1 MTEIHPKTKKITS
14 NNSNNKEI
22 PKSLIDVLEKIL
34 NNSDQNSLKNNEVI
48 KKNKNDLKNSQILEN
63 LDNKFLDL
71 DYESAL
77 KNPKFA
83 SWIKQLKIDKNE
95 YYDNLDLFWRATEW
109 EKLPNY
115 KFEMIREPQTRKLK
129 EKCVFLWSE
138 DNKKWAEFL
147 LLPEISFP
155 KFKDFFKIM
164 EQLNVGKF
172 GQILPL
178 LEKFKIY
185 LNKNKMSES
194 LVYWTNWDSVSQT
207 LLLKSFTVFFALRKI
222 NVGYFNLSEICQF
235 ITENKAKLT
244 KKLKNVDVLI
254 VELDI
259 ISNFTTWFLA
269 ELEKVIAERIIT
281 NKLTIISFDSDFYNK
296 SGNQKIANLIKY
308 HGINGFDWLN
318 ENN

>member
-207 LLLKSFTVFFALRKI
+207 LLLKSFTVFLHF
-222 NVGYFNLSEICQF
+222 G
-235 ITENKAKLT
+235 KLMLAILT
-244 KKLKNVDVLI
+244 CLK
-254 VELDI
+254 
-259 ISNFTTWFLA
+259 F
-269 ELEKVIAERIIT
+269 
-281 NKLTIISFDSDFYNK
+281 
-296 SGNQKIANLIKY
+296 ANLLPKTRQ
-308 HGINGFDWLN
+308 N
-318 ENN
+318 

>member
-14 NNSNNKEI
+14 TNSNNKEI
-22 PKSLIDVLEKIL
+22 PKSLINVLEKIL
-34 NNSDQNSLKNNEVI
+34 NNTDQNSPKNNQVT
-48 KKNKNDLKNSQILEN
+48 KNDKNNLKNSQILPN

-71 DYESAL
+71 DYETAL
-77 KNPKFA
+77 RNPKFA
-83 SWIKQLKIDKNE
+83 SWIKRLKIDKNE
-95 YYDNLDLFWRATEW
+95 YYDNLDLFWQATKW
-109 EKLPNY
+109 EKIPNY
-115 KFEMIREPQTRKLK
+115 KFEIIRAPETRKLQ
-129 EKCVFLWSE
+129 EKCTFLWSE
-138 DNKKWAEFL
+138 DNKKWGEFL

-155 KFKDFFKIM
+155 KFNHFVKIM
-164 EQLNVGKF
+164 EQLNIEKF

-185 LNKNKMSES
+185 LNKNKINQS
-194 LVYWTNWDSVSQT
+194 LVYWTNWDGVLQT
-207 LLLKSFTVFFALRKI
+207 LLLKSFTVFFAIRKI

-269 ELEKVIAERIIT
+269 ELEKIIAERIIT
-281 NKLTIISFDSDFYNK
+281 NKLTILSFDSDFYNK